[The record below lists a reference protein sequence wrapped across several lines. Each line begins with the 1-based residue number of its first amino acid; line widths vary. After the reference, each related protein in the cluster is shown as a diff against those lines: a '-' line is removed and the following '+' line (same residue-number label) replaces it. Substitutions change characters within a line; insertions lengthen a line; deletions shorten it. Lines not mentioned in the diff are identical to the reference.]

1 MTPWEKYQQDLERD
15 DFKFDPAQE
24 NAVRELQRLY
34 DDLMLQGMPKSSLAS
49 KMKAIFGAKSASHS
63 NIKGI
68 YFSVV
73 SKTGPVLSGGPGN
86 CLRSVHC
93 CYCRL

>member
-49 KMKAIFGAKSASHS
+49 KMKA
-63 NIKGI
+63 
-68 YFSVV
+68 
-73 SKTGPVLSGGPGN
+73 SKTGDDAVGKIPT
-86 CLRSVHC
+86 RS
-93 CYCRL
+93 